1 MKPVWGIDLG
11 GTKIE
16 GAILESPESAT
27 VISRMRIP
35 TEQQKGYRHI
45 INQIVELVDKMRKDS
60 GLSPEKIGIGTPGTF
75 DPNTGLHK
83 NSNTTCL
90 NGMPF
95 RKDLQEAL
103 GLPLNMANDANCFAM
118 AEARLG
124 TVREEMPEAGV
135 VFGVIMGTGV
145 GGGVVINGQ
154 VLNGRQGIAGEW
166 GHNYLDDSGGPCYCG
181 KTGCVETIIS
191 GPALERY
198 YRKIS
203 GEQRR
208 LREIVERHRANND
221 PHATQTVERLI
232 YFFGKGLSSVVNLL
246 DPDAVVLGGGLG
258 NIDLLYDRGVES
270 VRNFVFNTRLDTVF
284 LAPRLG
290 DSAGVFG
297 AALL

>member
-208 LREIVERHRANND
+208 LREIVERHRADND

-232 YFFGKGLSSVVNLL
+232 YFFGKGLSSVINLL